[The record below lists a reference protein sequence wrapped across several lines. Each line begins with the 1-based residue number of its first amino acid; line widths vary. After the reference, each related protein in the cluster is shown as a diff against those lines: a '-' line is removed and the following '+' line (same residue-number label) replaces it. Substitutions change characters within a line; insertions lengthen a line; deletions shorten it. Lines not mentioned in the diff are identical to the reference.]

1 MDPEE
6 CHALLL
12 GTASGLLMR
21 HHLVYM
27 VGGGAAAS
35 WWPGRWI
42 VVAGDLGERDKLVL
56 VAAGGLGRRSI
67 RTM

>member
-42 VVAGDLGERDKLVL
+42 VVAGGLGER
-56 VAAGGLGRRSI
+56 
-67 RTM
+67 

>member
-1 MDPEE
+1 MDPKE

-21 HHLVYM
+21 HHLVYI

-35 WWPGRWI
+35 PGRWI
-42 VVAGDLGERDKLVL
+42 VVVGGLGERDKLL
-56 VAAGGLGRRSI
+56 VVATGDLGWRSI
-67 RTM
+67 RTT